1 MCNVSAVVD
10 VVAELDEEKMSG
22 IDVSATENVIVS
34 QWRDVSADEKH
45 ELRDKVDKILRPL
58 GLETRLLVMRR
69 ANGIALYF
77 ICLTLSAVKRL
88 RDQWLS
94 RELRY
99 ISRGLRRIVQKLF
112 TVLSSASRTV
122 PVKRLAWP
130 VADYEECLV
139 FFSTVQGKE
148 LSYILCTCSWLKYS
162 VRLRYLGALG

>member
-1 MCNVSAVVD
+1 MCNVSAVVR
-10 VVAELDEEKMSG
+10 VVAELDEEKMPG
-22 IDVSATENVIVS
+22 IEVSATENVIVS
-34 QWRDVSADEKH
+34 RWRDVFADEQH
-45 ELRDKVDKILRPL
+45 ELRDKVHEILRPL
-58 GLETRLLVMRR
+58 GLETRLLVIRR

-88 RDQWLS
+88 RDQW
-94 RELRY
+94 R
-99 ISRGLRRIVQKLF
+99 SRGLRRIVKELF

-122 PVKRLAWP
+122 PVKRLTWP
-130 VADYEECLV
+130 VTDYEECLV